1 MRVALT
7 RAISPAIARCELTHL
22 ARQPIDLELA
32 RTQHRA
38 YEAALAAAGC
48 RVEQLGAGADMPD
61 SVFIEDAAIVF
72 DEIAIITR
80 PGAASRRVETAG
92 VAAALGRYRPLHRI
106 EAPGTMDGGDVLVA
120 GRHVF
125 VGRSSRT
132 NDTAMA
138 DLRRA
143 IAPYGYDVTPV
154 DVHGCL
160 HLKSAVT
167 MAGDDRLLMN
177 PAWVP
182 AEPFDRFDRIDVDA
196 SEPAAANG
204 LLVAG
209 RVIYAS
215 AFPRTLERLVR
226 RGVRTVVVE
235 TSELAKAEGAL
246 TCCCL
251 LVDGREVRGDDDGER
266 PFGMPTTGQ
275 NRNP

>member
-7 RAISPAIARCELTHL
+7 RAVSLAIAHCELTHL
-22 ARQPIDLELA
+22 DRQPIDLEIA

-38 YEAALAAAGC
+38 YEAALAGAGC
-48 RVEQLGAGADMPD
+48 RVERLATGPDMPD
-61 SVFIEDAAIVF
+61 SVFIEDMAIVF
-72 DEIAIITR
+72 DEIAIVTR
-80 PGAASRRVETAG
+80 PGAESRRVETAG
-92 VAAALGRYRPLHRI
+92 VAAALGRYRPLHAI
-106 EAPGTMDGGDVLVA
+106 LAPGTMDGGDVLVA

-132 NDTAMA
+132 NDAAIA
-138 DLRRA
+138 DLHRA

-167 MAGDDRLLMN
+167 MAGDDRVLMN
-177 PAWVP
+177 RAWVP
-182 AEPFDRFDRIDVDA
+182 AEPFDRFDRIDVDP

-204 LLVAG
+204 LLVGG

-251 LVDGREVRGDDDGER
+251 LVDEREGRANEDEEC
-266 PFGMPTTGQ
+266 PFGAPAAGQ
-275 NRNP
+275 NRNS